1 VRAVRAWTLGSGSH
15 GNSILLESDGTRVLI
30 DAGFPPRVLMKRLAT
45 LHVAPESIAA
55 VIVTHEHTDHACGV
69 NAARMK
75 WKWRV
80 YGSAGTLAG
89 IAGLDVQA
97 AAAVEPGT
105 PFTIG
110 ELDFELVRVPHDAAA
125 PTAVLATARR
135 SGFRAGCAHDLG
147 SIPDALRHAFTA
159 LDLLLLESNHD
170 EEMLRSGPYPA
181 FLQQRI
187 ASRTGHL
194 SNRQSATLARE
205 LAGNSLRQ
213 LVLLHLSQVNN
224 TSQAATASASSA
236 VAGLRGR
243 CGVAAATQD
252 RVDGP
257 FGDARGA
264 SLQLPLA
271 L

>member
-1 VRAVRAWTLGSGSH
+1 MRAWTLGSGSR
-15 GNSILLESDGTRVLI
+15 GNAILLESDGTRVLV
-30 DAGFPPRVLMKRLAT
+30 DAGYPPRVLAKRLAAIR
-45 LHVAPESIAA
+45 VAPESIAA
-55 VIVTHEHTDHACGV
+55 VIVTHEHTDHARGV

-80 YGSAGTLAG
+80 YGSAGTLAA
-89 IAGLDVQA
+89 IAGLDAQA

-105 PFTIG
+105 PFAIG
-110 ELDFELVRVPHDAAA
+110 ALEFELVRVPHDAAA

-135 SGFRAGCAHDLG
+135 SGFRTGCAHDLG
-147 SIPDALRHAFTA
+147 SIPDALRRAFTA

-170 EEMLRSGPYPA
+170 EGMLRSGPYPA

-194 SNRQSATLARE
+194 SNRQSAALARE
-205 LAGNSLRQ
+205 LAGTSLRQ
-213 LVLLHLSQVNN
+213 VVLLHLSEVNN
-224 TSQAATASASSA
+224 TPRAAAASASAA
-236 VAGLRGR
+236 VAGLRAR
-243 CGVAAATQD
+243 CRVAAAAQD
-252 RVDGP
+252 RVAGP
-257 FGDARGA
+257 FGDARGG